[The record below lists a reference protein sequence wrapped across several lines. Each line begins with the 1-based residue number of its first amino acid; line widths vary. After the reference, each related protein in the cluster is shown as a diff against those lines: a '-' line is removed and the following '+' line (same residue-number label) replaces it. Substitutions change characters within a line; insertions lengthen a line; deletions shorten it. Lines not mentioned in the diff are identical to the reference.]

1 MVRHPC
7 AQAPRKV
14 ASQPVISSESFPGT
28 LTRRSR
34 RSSVLLSLPVAFSML
49 MLGSCAASPAVS
61 SPRDPTDLETTLQAL
76 VQERGEGSGLRIERL
91 HEESCLS
98 RERNEHP
105 ETETRWSGTAEGEA
119 PPPEQTHAALD
130 RMALHLE
137 EAGWEL
143 VEETTNPEDYNG
155 EIRSLTY
162 QKDELAVTATYE
174 NQGASSKFWEVF
186 ISTPCQQ
193 NPEGHQLVRSE
204 LDPDY
209 GTPSS
214 IYSDGK

>member
-1 MVRHPC
+1 ML
-7 AQAPRKV
+7 
-14 ASQPVISSESFPGT
+14 T
-28 LTRRSR
+28 L
-34 RSSVLLSLPVAFSML
+34 AA
-49 MLGSCAASPAVS
+49 CAASPAVS
-61 SPRDPTDLETTLQAL
+61 TPRDPADLETTLQAL
-76 VQERGEGSGLRIERL
+76 LEQQGQGSGLRINRL

-105 ETETRWSGTAEGEA
+105 ETETRWSGAAEGKA

-143 VEETTNPEDYNG
+143 LSETTNPADYNG

-162 QKDELAVTATYE
+162 QQGELAVTLKYE
-174 NQGASSKFWEVF
+174 NSGAASKFWKVF
-186 ISTPCQQ
+186 IRTPCHK
-193 NPEGHQLVRSE
+193 NPEGHLLVRSE

-214 IYSDGK
+214 IYSDGE